1 MRLQEYLFQ
10 LDKKEIEVIC
20 INLEAI
26 DKNDMNKDLG
36 KKYMID
42 LIVRDRLLNSKYL
55 YAMLDN
61 KLKVKF
67 DDDTLRD
74 IQRITFGISI
84 ENEKSIELFRECGLI
99 FNKNQVPEDLRTLL
113 IDKYRKEFIVN
124 LEDPIIYNKQTP
136 LLKLILFTSRIYQ
149 DGKIMMNTKKS
160 SKYKY
165 IKLINSY
172 LLSKNLVRYVENK
185 YMSLNIDKYYAWA
198 SRKKDII
205 KEFYEYVFENNNQPK
220 IKELFYRLMSIQGN
234 ENEWID
240 FSKIQ
245 CLMEEYEEE
254 ITYALD
260 IGLILQAKDD
270 KEYIQLNNEVWSMF
284 NRDIFNEWNNSQII
298 ITPDFEVFISYKD
311 DPLLILILS
320 LFGKLQNEI
329 SNNDY
334 FLVFD
339 ISSIDMKNSHIGNY
353 TFDDFFESLK
363 IHCNDIPDLVNEQL
377 MKSLN

>member
-10 LDKKEIEVIC
+10 LDKKDIEVIC
-20 INLEAI
+20 NNLEAI
-26 DKNDMNKDLG
+26 DKSDMNKDLG

-42 LIVRDRLLNSKYL
+42 LIVRDRLLNNKYL

-67 DDDTLRD
+67 DDDILRD

-124 LEDPIIYNKQTP
+124 LENPIIYNKQTP

-149 DGKIMMNTKKS
+149 DGKITMNTGEL

-172 LLSKNLVRYVENK
+172 LISKNLVKYIENK
-185 YMSLNIDKYYAWA
+185 YMSLNIDQYYAWA

-205 KEFYEYVFENNNQPK
+205 KEFYEYVFENNDQPK
-220 IKELFYRLMSIQGN
+220 IKELFYRLMLIQGN

-245 CLMEEYEEE
+245 CLMKEYEEE
-254 ITYALD
+254 ITYTLD

-270 KEYIQLNNEVWSMF
+270 KEYIQLNSEVWSIF
-284 NRDIFNEWNNSQII
+284 DRDIFNESNKSQII

-311 DPLLILILS
+311 DPLLILMLS
-320 LFGKLQNEI
+320 LFGKLKNEI

-339 ISSIDMKNSHIGNY
+339 ISSIHMKNSHIGNY